1 MHRLIITRFFLLPT
15 ILVLFSCVRPEA
27 VLLADL
33 DPNFNAT
40 ELKDSKIHIALK
52 DDTIEEKKFQNFL
65 KNGLESRGF
74 KITASDEAEYQ
85 LMYALNMET
94 YKTKEFILLS
104 NPQFISGTLDGK
116 NFTAQQNAYRY
127 EPVTK
132 ARIRKEIFL
141 DLYQRRKDK
150 LEKIW
155 SSTLKMENEDYREY
169 TENVVSELID
179 AIGKDVNKKFKLHNS
194 RS

>member
-1 MHRLIITRFFLLPT
+1 MNRLLTSLS
-15 ILVLFSCVRPEA
+15 LVLLFSCVHPEA
-27 VLLADL
+27 TLIADL
-33 DPNFNAT
+33 DPNFNAS

-65 KNGLESRGF
+65 KIDLEKRGF

-94 YKTKEFILLS
+94 YKTKEFILLN

-141 DLYQRRKDK
+141 DLYQRRKEK

-169 TENVVSELID
+169 TQDVVSELVD
-179 AIGKDVNKKFKLHNS
+179 AIGKDMNKKFKLQN
-194 RS
+194 